1 MVCAFEIEFD
11 VTPENAGPLLDALH
25 LAIARSKSYENVVH
39 FGIYEKF
46 LAVMGQKP
54 EKKVVFLQSYSVP
67 GGNRQH
73 FTDPVVQKEVH
84 PVFDQ
89 YTSRVYH
96 YTSL

>member
-1 MVCAFEIEFD
+1 MIYAFEIEFD

-25 LAIARSKSYENVVH
+25 LAIERSKSYENVVH
-39 FGIYEKF
+39 FGVYEKF
-46 LAVMGQKP
+46 LAVMGQEP

-67 GGNRQH
+67 DGNKQH
-73 FTDPVVQKEVH
+73 FEDPVVQKEVH